1 MIRERSTSGTDSDI
15 LFRAAER
22 FKPDGKISRIGEF
35 GNGNVNKTFR
45 VRLESASKGCFI
57 LQRLNRRIFLRPGL
71 LMRNLR
77 VLTNHLSRRLEALPA
92 TPGRRRWETPLILP
106 SRDGE
111 DQWIAPDGSFWR
123 AMTFI
128 EDAVSFDTVHNQAH
142 AREVGYALGTFHSL
156 LSDLPAHK
164 LGDTLEGFHVTPL
177 YLAHYDRVIAGA
189 ASGGAPRADST
200 QARTAVMRRT
210 PAGTAGMDALKH
222 DKSAETGAAS
232 RSAILREEGADHA
245 YLPRPGTSA
254 VPVRYCMEFIEKR
267 RAYASVLENA
277 RTSGKL
283 FLRPIHGDPKS
294 NNIMMDIHTRQAVA
308 FVDLDTVKPGLV
320 QYDVGDCLR
329 SCCNPLGEESE
340 DWEAVRFETDYCGE
354 ILRGYLS
361 IAEGFLTPL
370 DREFFFDAARL
381 IAFELGL
388 RFFTDYLEGNVYFKV
403 RGQEQ
408 NLNRALVQFR
418 LAESIES
425 QERAIRALAREKP

>member
-1 MIRERSTSGTDSDI
+1 MIKERSTSGADSDI
-15 LFRAAER
+15 LFKAAER
-22 FKPDGKISRIGEF
+22 FKPGGKISRIGEF

-45 VRLESASKGCFI
+45 VRLEPATEGSFI

-71 LMRNLR
+71 IMQNLR
-77 VLTNHLSRRLEALPA
+77 VLTSHISRRLETFPLA
-92 TPGRRRWETPLILP
+92 PGRRWETPLILP

-123 AMTFI
+123 AMTFVD
-128 EDAVSFDTVHNQAH
+128 DAVSFDTVHGHGH

-177 YLAHYDRVIAGA
+177 YLGHYDRVIAGA
-189 ASGGAPRADST
+189 ASGRAPGVDSAPGRA
-200 QARTAVMRRT
+200 AVMRRA
-210 PAGTAGMDALKH
+210 PGSAVNIDALIH
-222 DKSAETGAAS
+222 DKPPDTGATS
-232 RSAILREEGADHA
+232 RSAILREEGVDPR

-254 VPVRYCMEFIEKR
+254 APVRYCMKFIEKH
-267 RAYASVLENA
+267 RAFASVLEDA

-294 NNIMMDIHTRQAVA
+294 NNIMMDVRTRRAVA
-308 FVDLDTVKPGLV
+308 FVDLDTVKPGLL
-320 QYDVGDCLR
+320 QYDIGDCLR
-329 SCCNPLGEESE
+329 SCCNPLGEETE
-340 DWEAVRFETDYCGE
+340 DWEAVRFETDYCRE

-361 IAEGFLTPL
+361 MAEGALTPL
-370 DREFFFDAARL
+370 DREYIHDAARL

-403 RGQEQ
+403 RSQEQ
-408 NLNRALVQFR
+408 NLARALVQFR

-425 QERAIRALAREKP
+425 QERSIRELAREKP